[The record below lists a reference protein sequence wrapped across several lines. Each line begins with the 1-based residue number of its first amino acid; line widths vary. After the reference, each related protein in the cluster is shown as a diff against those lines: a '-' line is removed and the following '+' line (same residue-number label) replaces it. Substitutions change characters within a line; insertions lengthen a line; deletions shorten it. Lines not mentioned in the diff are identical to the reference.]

1 VKLADEAALRRWLHE
16 EADRAEVGP
25 APVEAV
31 VRRCRTAR
39 IRRLAVL
46 GAGAAVLAAAV
57 TVLVVRAPGG
67 PTGRPP
73 GLTSP
78 PRSVVFAAGTANGKR
93 WQLAAVNLADVR
105 PWCLPGVAVN
115 GQSGDLLQS
124 GFLPG
129 MALGNAAFLAVEP
142 GRPAAGFA
150 FLRLRPGVTDVT
162 ADLGDGTRLALR
174 PVTVSVCGQR
184 FRLAGFRWPRQGV
197 TTITARSPQGHR
209 IGYTPP
215 VAIFTPDSPFQDGS
229 WVNVQGEA
237 GNAAG
242 GVIGSGRI
250 GGTPWR
256 MDVTLGPEGECFTAR
271 NGSAGDVGSASI
283 CAPVSVPPRGAA
295 LTAVPYARPSGA
307 LVWFMGTVNGRTAY
321 LRAHLS
327 DGRVTRI
334 VPTTLGGRKYIAVG
348 ARDGVRLT
356 RLTLYGAGGQVLAEV
371 TSLPRSK

>member
-1 VKLADEAALRRWLHE
+1 MKLTDEEDLRRRLHA

-31 VRRCRTAR
+31 FRRYRAAR
-39 IRRLAVL
+39 NRRLSAL
-46 GAGAAVLAAAV
+46 AAGAAVLAAAV
-57 TVLVVRAPGG
+57 AVVVIRAPGG
-67 PTGRPP
+67 PPVRPP
-73 GLTSP
+73 GLSGP
-78 PRSVVFAAGTANGKR
+78 HGSGVFATGTASGRR
-93 WQLAAVNLADVR
+93 WSLAAVNLADSGVR
-105 PWCLPGVAVN
+105 CLPGVVLD
-115 GQSGDLLQS
+115 GQQGDLLQP
-124 GFLPG
+124 GFLSG
-129 MALGNAAFLAVEP
+129 MDIGNAAFLAPDP

-150 FLRLRPGVTDVT
+150 FLWLRPGVTGVT
-162 ADLGDGTRLALR
+162 ANLGDGTRLALR
-174 PVTVSVCGQR
+174 PVTVSVCGQH

-229 WVNVQGEA
+229 WVNVQGA
-237 GNAAG
+237 AANAAAG
-242 GVIGSGRI
+242 EIGSGRI

-271 NGSAGDVGSASI
+271 NGPAGDVGSASI

-295 LTAVPYARPSGA
+295 LTAVPFARPAGT

-327 DGRVTRI
+327 GGRVTRL
-334 VPTTLGGRKYIAVG
+334 VPTVVGGRKYIAVG
-348 ARDGVRLT
+348 VREGVRLT
-356 RLTLYGAGGQVLAEV
+356 RLTLYGADGRVLAVV